1 MLKRSILHLITLA
14 LALLVLFDRV
24 SHLREQQAAAPAL
37 DTVSAELVTKT
48 AARALADPVAP
59 APDVAST
66 PMVDRLARLAARRE
80 LAQAGNGAY
89 LDSLLATTD
98 SIVRRW
104 PDRDGLPLKV
114 MIVEGGVPGYDPRM
128 AAFVRHALQ
137 AWERAE
143 AGVRFMVV
151 TDSADADVVVR
162 WIDQF
167 EFDRAGQTDLTWD
180 RLGRVRHAAISL
192 AIRTNTGVEL
202 PDPSLLAVAIHET
215 GHAIGLPHSA
225 DSADVMFPATRGS
238 SLSPRDRKTA
248 QLLYGLPTGSVR
260 DSVPP

>member
-1 MLKRSILHLITLA
+1 MLKRSILPLITLA
-14 LALLVLFDRV
+14 LAILVLIDRIEE
-24 SHLREQQAAAPAL
+24 LRAPQAAVPVG
-37 DTVSAELVTKT
+37 DTVPAELVTKT
-48 AARALADPVAP
+48 AARAPTDPVAP
-59 APDVAST
+59 MPDVAST
-66 PMVDRLARLAARRE
+66 PTLDRLARLAARRE
-80 LAQAGNGAY
+80 LAQAGSGAY

-114 MIVEGGVPGYDPRM
+114 LIVEGGVPGYDPRM
-128 AAFVRHALQ
+128 AAYVRHALQ

-143 AGVRFMVV
+143 AGVRFLVV
-151 TDSADADVVVR
+151 SDSNEADVVVR
-162 WIDQF
+162 WIDRF

-192 AIRTNTGVEL
+192 AIRTNTGIEL

-238 SLSPRDRKTA
+238 SLSGRDRKTA

>member
-1 MLKRSILHLITLA
+1 MLKRSVLPLITLA
-14 LALLVLFDRV
+14 LAVLVLIDRLD
-24 SHLREQQAAAPAL
+24 HLRTPQVAAPVG
-37 DTVSAELVTKT
+37 DTVPAELVTKT
-48 AARALADPVAP
+48 AARAPAEPVAS
-59 APDVAST
+59 APGVAST
-66 PMVDRLARLAARRE
+66 PTLDRLARLAARRE
-80 LAQAGNGAY
+80 LAQAGAGAY

-114 MIVEGGVPGYDPRM
+114 LIVEGGVPGYDPRM

-143 AGVRFMVV
+143 AGVRFFVV
-151 TDSADADVVVR
+151 TDSSDADVVVR
-162 WIDQF
+162 WIDRF

-238 SLSPRDRKTA
+238 SLSARDRKTA